1 MGKYVWTTSAILT
14 LAITLCLPAG
24 TGAAV
29 VTLQPGPEGKDSTV
43 WYNSARPAHAD
54 WNFGVADYM
63 FVEADPYHN
72 IRRHGFLQFDLSGV
86 SVVPE
91 YITSASLSLLSST
104 YFQYADIGANVGIGL
119 YKVTEDW
126 NEGRGTGQDDPGQEG
141 EITWNHQPSFDP
153 TPVATINVPAGITQ
167 AQEAAGGVW
176 HVWNSQ
182 DAGNAGF
189 VNLVRDWV
197 AGSTPNHGLMVRL
210 TEPDNTT
217 PRPYHKYRSSDY
229 VGGPLHRP
237 KLELGVPAEV
247 IRSPYLQNATQNS
260 VDVMWGSSDATGTL
274 HWGASPGNYTHTVA
288 STTIL
293 DTEGNYVHTA
303 QIGGLSPGQTAYYY
317 VDAVSQI
324 IGQND
329 ASYRA
334 TAAPAGNAPFRF
346 IAYGDSQPKST
357 QEPPDGPDR
366 WGYPEVMAR
375 MLPYNPAL
383 MVHAGDITDDGH
395 LWQYNDW
402 YFGPSASQ
410 GKSAPVY
417 PVLGNHELR
426 PGSNVQNFRD
436 VYGLPVNSADGT
448 EDYYSFDYGCVHFV
462 ALDTAIIPGGQTP
475 DSTRA
480 AQQNAWLQA
489 DLAATEKPWT
499 VVWYHRSMTQYSY
512 IDSLWRST
520 FEANGVDLVFAG
532 HQHRYSSHLRNGI
545 HYIITGGA
553 GSLLDGNPYYQDG
566 WSSYNRGKSFSDD
579 FHFIVIDALIADGHY
594 QLELNVYDTDNVLR
608 DTITIA
614 GAAIP
619 VPGDAND
626 DGVVNDAD
634 ASILAAHWQQTGMGW
649 EHGDF
654 NYDGIVNDQDASIMA
669 AHWLQTR
676 EGNDSP
682 VPEPAGVVLLLGGM
696 VSLLLLVLQRRV
708 TSGT

>member
-14 LAITLCLPAG
+14 LALTLCLPAG

-43 WYNSARPAHAD
+43 WYNSAFSTHAD

-63 FVEADPYHN
+63 HVEADTYHG

-86 SVVPE
+86 SVAPE

-104 YFQYADIGANVGIGL
+104 YFQYADTGTNVGIGL

-126 NEGRGTGQDDPGQEG
+126 NEGRGAGRDDPGQEG
-141 EITWNHQPSFDP
+141 EITWNNQPSFDP
-153 TPVATINVPAGITQ
+153 TPVATINVPAGITE
-167 AQEAAGGVW
+167 AQEAGGGVW

-189 VNLVRDWV
+189 TNLVRDWLS
-197 AGSTPNHGLMVRL
+197 GSTPNHGMMIRL
-210 TEPDNTT
+210 TEPDNATS
-217 PRPYHKYRSSDY
+217 RPYHKYRSSDY
-229 VGGPLHRP
+229 TGNAQQRP

-247 IRSPYLQNATQNS
+247 IRSPYLQNVTQGT
-260 VDVMWGSSDATGTL
+260 VDVMWGSDATAGTV
-274 HWGASPGNYTHTVA
+274 HWGTSVGNYTNSVA
-288 STTIL
+288 STRIT

-303 QIGGLSPGQTAYYY
+303 RIDGLSPGQSVYYY
-317 VDAVSQI
+317 VDAGTGGT
-324 IGQND
+324 IGQGD

-346 IAYGDSQPKST
+346 IAYGDSKRPSY
-357 QEPPDGPDR
+357 EMPDP
-366 WGYPEVMAR
+366 WGHPAVINTMI
-375 MLPYNPAL
+375 PYNPKIVL
-383 MVHAGDITDDGH
+383 HVGDMAQDGY
-395 LWQYNDW
+395 LCDYNDW
-402 YFGPSASQ
+402 YFTPTAPL
-410 GKSAPVY
+410 GKNTSVF

-426 PGSNVQNFRD
+426 PASLVQNFRD

-462 ALDTAIIPGGQTP
+462 ALDTELLPSGEA
-475 DSTRA
+475 SNATRA
-480 AQQNAWLQA
+480 AQQKAWLQA
-489 DLAATEKPWT
+489 DLDATTKPWT
-499 VVWYHRSMTQYSY
+499 VVFYHRPMYGSS
-512 IDSLWRST
+512 DVNNCGWRQI
-520 FEANGVDLVFAG
+520 FEEKGVDLVFDG
-532 HQHRYSSHLRNGI
+532 HHHRYQTHLRGGI
-545 HYIITGGA
+545 YYVTTAGGGA
-553 GSLLDGNPYYQDG
+553 WLNPDPYSHDS
-566 WSSYNRGKSFSDD
+566 WSSYSLPTAFSDKYS
-579 FHFIVIDALIADGHY
+579 FVVIDASISE
-594 QLELNVYDTDNVLR
+594 LELNVYDTNVEGTTSELR
-608 DTITIA
+608 DTIIIT
-614 GAAIP
+614 GAVPP

-626 DGVVNDAD
+626 DGVVNDLD

-654 NYDGIVNDQDASIMA
+654 NYDGVVNDQDASILA

-676 EGNDSP
+676 EGDDSP

-696 VSLLLLVLQRRV
+696 VSLLLMMLRRRV